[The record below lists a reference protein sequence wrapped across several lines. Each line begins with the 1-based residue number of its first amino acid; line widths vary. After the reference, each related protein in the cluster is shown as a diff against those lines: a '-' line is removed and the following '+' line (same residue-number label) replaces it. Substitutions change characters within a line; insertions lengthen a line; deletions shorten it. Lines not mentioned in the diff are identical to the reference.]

1 MKNRTKYIIDI
12 LSALLICLFVYAAV
26 SKILAYD
33 SFRVALRNQPI
44 PLWSAI
50 ILVWLL
56 PLFELAAAGLLM
68 SRHTRLVGLYTSG
81 FLMLIFTGYIGLVL
95 SGSFGRIPCSCGGIL
110 KNMGWH
116 VHLIFNIFFLA
127 IATAGIIL
135 FKKKPK
141 KTGVTGS
148 PVL

>member
-33 SFRVALRNQPI
+33 SFRAALRNQPI

-56 PLFELAAAGLLM
+56 PLFELATAGLLM
-68 SRHTRLVGLYTSG
+68 SRHTRLVGLYASG

-127 IATAGIIL
+127 IAIAGIIL
-135 FKKKPK
+135 FKEKPK
-141 KTGVTGS
+141 NAAVTGS
-148 PVL
+148 PV